1 MAWFITYSAAF
12 ESGMRDERILKQP
25 LRVNKIVNINQL
37 WIPADSYKSRKRLSA
52 YGFRIVMLF

>member
-12 ESGMRDERILKQP
+12 ESGMRDARTLKQT

-37 WIPADSYKSRKRLSA
+37 WIPADS
-52 YGFRIVMLF
+52 

>member
-37 WIPADSYKSRKRLSA
+37 WIPADS
-52 YGFRIVMLF
+52 